1 MNSEA
6 EPIYTL
12 IAAYLCGEKLTT
24 AEEEELRQWKNAS
37 EHNLQLYNYYRNLFE
52 RRNTLSQWENVT
64 LPSAEVYAR
73 IFSNRTKKRKA
84 IWKMLKYAAVVIP
97 VLCIS
102 TWLFYRQSIHI
113 PPTAVQTTG
122 LQDIAPGK
130 QKAHL
135 TLENGETLSLTDSG
149 MAIAS
154 HKNIQVDSGGV
165 LRYAENNRPEKRKTV
180 YHTLRVERGA
190 EFQLILPDGTKVWL
204 NSDSEL
210 KYPNV
215 FDGSTRSVY
224 LKGEAYFEVKHSDA
238 QPFIVN
244 AGEYAIR
251 VLGTAFNVSS
261 YEQDKEIV
269 TTLAEGKIAYTAG
282 PQQGELLPGEQ
293 CIFAKEAKT
302 VKVKK
307 VNVAPYIS
315 WKNGLFIFD
324 CTSMEDLAKQIARWY
339 DIEIFFPDDAAR
351 KVSFTGAMERYKPVS
366 YFIEMINATNTA
378 ECRLEGNI
386 LVFRKK

>member
-6 EPIYTL
+6 EPIFTL

-102 TWLFYRQSIHI
+102 AWLFYRQSIHI
-113 PPTAVQTTG
+113 PPTVVQTTG

-180 YHTLRVERGA
+180 Y
-190 EFQLILPDGTKVWL
+190 
-204 NSDSEL
+204 
-210 KYPNV
+210 
-215 FDGSTRSVY
+215 
-224 LKGEAYFEVKHSDA
+224 
-238 QPFIVN
+238 
-244 AGEYAIR
+244 
-251 VLGTAFNVSS
+251 
-261 YEQDKEIV
+261 
-269 TTLAEGKIAYTAG
+269 
-282 PQQGELLPGEQ
+282 
-293 CIFAKEAKT
+293 
-302 VKVKK
+302 
-307 VNVAPYIS
+307 
-315 WKNGLFIFD
+315 
-324 CTSMEDLAKQIARWY
+324 
-339 DIEIFFPDDAAR
+339 
-351 KVSFTGAMERYKPVS
+351 
-366 YFIEMINATNTA
+366 
-378 ECRLEGNI
+378 
-386 LVFRKK
+386 LVG